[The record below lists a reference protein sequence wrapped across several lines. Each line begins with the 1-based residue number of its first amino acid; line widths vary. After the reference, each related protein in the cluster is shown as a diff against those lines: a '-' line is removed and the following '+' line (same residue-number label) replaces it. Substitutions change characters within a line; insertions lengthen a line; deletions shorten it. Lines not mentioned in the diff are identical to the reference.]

1 MKYFNETSERVL
13 EELKVDSEHGLA
25 SGEARARQEKYGKNE
40 FTPGEEETLWDNIKD
55 SLTEPMIIILLVA
68 AAISALVGEFAD
80 TIGIVVAVALGITI
94 GIVTEGKSKKA
105 AKALSKLT
113 EDIQVKV
120 VRDGKVTTILKS
132 DIVPGDIVHITTGD
146 MIPADGRMIENVNL
160 KVREDMLTGEADD
173 VSKKAD
179 LVVELESIQNNK
191 GETIIQDPVPAK
203 QRNMVFGGTFVAQGT
218 GSFVVTSIGDDTEM
232 GRIAQNLNEDA
243 GETPLQIKL
252 GNLGTTISK
261 VSSAIAGLLFI
272 FMTVRMIM
280 DGSVQPDT
288 SSITSFLSSVD
299 GIKTAFIVCIALI
312 VAAVPEGL
320 PTMINMTLA
329 ITMQKMAK
337 INA

>member
-173 VSKKAD
+173 VSKK
-179 LVVELESIQNNK
+179 Q
-191 GETIIQDPVPAK
+191 
-203 QRNMVFGGTFVAQGT
+203 
-218 GSFVVTSIGDDTEM
+218 
-232 GRIAQNLNEDA
+232 
-243 GETPLQIKL
+243 
-252 GNLGTTISK
+252 
-261 VSSAIAGLLFI
+261 
-272 FMTVRMIM
+272 
-280 DGSVQPDT
+280 
-288 SSITSFLSSVD
+288 
-299 GIKTAFIVCIALI
+299 
-312 VAAVPEGL
+312 
-320 PTMINMTLA
+320 TL
-329 ITMQKMAK
+329 
-337 INA
+337 